1 MVLYGAIG
9 GNFMA
14 YFLKKSKLK
23 KGVYLQIYESFYHPE
38 KKETA
43 HKSHMAL
50 GYVQDLIDSGIPD
63 PIAYYSEVIDQMN
76 IEAKRIKEENKVKQI
91 GESPETY
98 IGYFLLKSIYDS
110 LHVSN
115 YLDLM
120 QSVKGF
126 RFRLSELMEALTYSR
141 AVDPCSKNKT
151 CHDVLPK
158 LYESYGLS
166 YNQILDGVEYVG
178 NEYEKI
184 IEIFNHQVNIKYPLD
199 TSTTYFDCTNFY
211 FEIDKENEFRKK
223 GPSKENRH
231 DPIIGL
237 GLLLDANQIP
247 IGMKLYPGNESEK
260 PVIRDIIK
268 ELKEHNQISGKTVR
282 VADKG
287 INCAENIIDALKN
300 NDGYLFSKSVKQ
312 LPETE
317 KTWVLLKDG
326 YKKVTDSNGTLL
338 YLIKE
343 CIDEFPYTYTDENGK
358 KHTVR
363 LKEKRVATYNPKL
376 SEKKK
381 YEIKKMVEKAK
392 MLKAC
397 QAKKS
402 EFGECSKYVTF
413 GCADKKG
420 NAIDGK
426 VKVEI
431 NRDAILKDLKLAG
444 YNLLVTSEIKMKADD
459 IYSTYHNLWRIEESF
474 KVMKSYLDARP
485 VFLQKTASI
494 HGHFLIC
501 YLAVLLIRL
510 LQFKVLKNKYC
521 TEKIIDFIRKFRIV
535 KLEHNKYVNIT
546 SSSKFIKSLAD
557 ELKLP
562 ITNYF
567 LNESQIKKM
576 LNYKF

>member
-9 GNFMA
+9 GDFMA

-120 QSVKGF
+120 QSVRGF

-444 YNLLVTSEIKMKADD
+444 YNLLVTSEIKMKAGWKY
-459 IYSTYHNLWRIEESF
+459 ISNCQTWFELTE
-474 KVMKSYLDARP
+474 
-485 VFLQKTASI
+485 FLLLKNRSAVI
-494 HGHFLIC
+494 LIC
-501 YLAVLLIRL
+501 LYW
-510 LQFKVLKNKYC
+510 
-521 TEKIIDFIRKFRIV
+521 
-535 KLEHNKYVNIT
+535 
-546 SSSKFIKSLAD
+546 
-557 ELKLP
+557 
-562 ITNYF
+562 
-567 LNESQIKKM
+567 
-576 LNYKF
+576 

>member
-1 MVLYGAIG
+1 
-9 GNFMA
+9 MA
-14 YFLKKSKLK
+14 YFLKKSNLK
-23 KGVYLQIYESFYHPE
+23 KGIYLQIYESFYNHE

-43 HKSHMAL
+43 HQSYRAI
-50 GYVQDLIDSGIPD
+50 GYVQDLIDSGLSD
-63 PIAYYSEVIDQMN
+63 PIAYYSNVVAQMN
-76 IEAKRIKEENKVKQI
+76 IEAKRIKEENEAKQI
-91 GESPETY
+91 GESPEIY
-98 IGYFLLKSIYDS
+98 LGYFLLQSIYDS

-120 QSVKGF
+120 QSVRGF
-126 RFRLSELMEALTYSR
+126 RFRLSELMEALICSR
-141 AVDPCSKNKT
+141 VVDPCSKSRT

-166 YNQILDGVEYVG
+166 YDQILEGVEYMG
-178 NEYEKI
+178 NEYEKM
-184 IEIFNHQVNIKYPLD
+184 IEIFNHQVNLKYPLD

-211 FEIDKENEFRKK
+211 FEIDKEDESRKR
-223 GPSKENRH
+223 GPSKENRN

-260 PVIRDIIK
+260 PVIRDVIK
-268 ELKEHNQISGKTVR
+268 ELKDRNQISGKTVQ

-287 INCAENIIDALKN
+287 LNCADNVINALKN
-300 NDGYLFSKSVKQ
+300 KDGYLFSKSVKQ

-326 YKKVTDSNGTLL
+326 YKKVVDNDGTLL
-338 YLIKE
+338 YQIKE

-363 LKEKRVATYNPKL
+363 LKEKRVVTYNPKL
-376 SEKKK
+376 AEKKK
-381 YEIKKMVEKAK
+381 YEINKLVEKAK

-402 EFGECSKYVTF
+402 EFGESSKYVTF

-426 VKVEI
+426 VRVAI
-431 NRDAILKDLKLAG
+431 NQDAIDKDLMLAG
-444 YNLLVTSEIKMKADD
+444 YNLLVTSEIKMRAED
-459 IYSTYHNLWRIEESF
+459 IYNTYHNLWRIEESF
-474 KVMKSYLDARP
+474 KVMKTYLDARP
-485 VFLQKTASI
+485 VYLQKTASI

-521 TEKIIDFIRKFRIV
+521 TEKLIKFIREFRIV
-535 KLEHNKYVNIT
+535 KLEPNKYVNIT
-546 SSSKFIKSLAD
+546 PSSKFIKSLSA

-567 LNESQIKKM
+567 LNESQIKMM

>member
-1 MVLYGAIG
+1 
-9 GNFMA
+9 MA
-14 YFLKKSKLK
+14 YFLKKSNLK
-23 KGVYLQIYESFYHPE
+23 KGIYLQIYESFYNHD
-38 KKETA
+38 KKGTA
-43 HKSHMAL
+43 HKSYRAI
-50 GYVQDLIDSGIPD
+50 GYVQDLIDSGISD
-63 PIAYYSEVIDQMN
+63 PIAYYSDIVAQMN
-76 IEAKRIKEENKVKQI
+76 IEAKRIREENEAKQI
-91 GESPETY
+91 GESPESY
-98 IGYFLLKSIYDS
+98 LGYFLLQSIYDS

-120 QSVKGF
+120 QSVRGF
-126 RFRLSELMEALTYSR
+126 RFRLSGLMEALIYSR
-141 AVDPCSKNKT
+141 VVDPCSKNRT

-158 LYESYGLS
+158 LYESYELS
-166 YNQILDGVEYVG
+166 YDQILDGVEYMG

-184 IEIFNHQVNIKYPLD
+184 IEIFNHQVSLKYPLD

-211 FEIDKENEFRKK
+211 FEIDKEDESRKK
-223 GPSKENRH
+223 GPSKENRK

-260 PVIRDIIK
+260 PVIRDVIK
-268 ELKEHNQISGKTVR
+268 ELKDRNQISGKTVQ

-287 INCAENIIDALKN
+287 LNCAENVINALKN
-300 NDGYLFSKSVKQ
+300 KDGYLFSKSVKQ

-326 YKKVTDSNGTLL
+326 YKKVLDSDDTLL
-338 YLIKE
+338 YQIKE
-343 CIDEFPYTYTDENGK
+343 CIDEFPYTYKDENGK

-363 LKEKRVATYNPKL
+363 LKEKRVVTYNPKL
-376 SEKKK
+376 AEKKK
-381 YEIKKMVEKAK
+381 YEINKMVEKAK
-392 MLKAC
+392 MLKAS

-413 GCADKKG
+413 GCADKTGKV
-420 NAIDGK
+420 IDGK
-426 VKVEI
+426 VRVAI
-431 NRDAILKDLKLAG
+431 NQNAIDKDLMLAG
-444 YNLLVTSEIKMKADD
+444 YNLLVTSEIKMRADD

-485 VFLQKTASI
+485 VYLQKTASI
-494 HGHFLIC
+494 HGHFLTC

-521 TEKIIDFIRKFRIV
+521 TEKLINFIREFRIV

-546 SSSKFIKSLAD
+546 SSSKFIKTLSA

-567 LNESQIKKM
+567 LNESQIKMM
-576 LNYKF
+576 LSYKF